1 MDKDGKT
8 TLSRKFKG
16 LKVSLMVGGNMPEG
30 EAVMVVSQKDF
41 DRLAPK
47 ERAVTQFTSDQ
58 NYLAKKC

>member
-8 TLSRKFKG
+8 NLSRKFKG

-41 DRLAPK
+41 DRLTPREIPAP
-47 ERAVTQFTSDQ
+47 QFTSDQ
-58 NYLAKKC
+58 NYLAEKY